1 MSSVSA
7 PVGPLGPRG
16 QQGGATR
23 PLAPEPP
30 LGLHPAGHHFRSLPA
45 VPQAGA
51 VLCGGGGGRC
61 VLPARPG
68 AWGMPH
74 PSGGCQAFPRP
85 TLPRAQPRSRP
96 RPRDRGPEP
105 GGGARLGGR
114 DIENF
119 HKEQIWSLSPFLAP
133 GSSNSWNV
141 LSAESGKCVFCY
153 VNEVTRAGHQ
163 ENQSGD

>member
-30 LGLHPAGHHFRSLPA
+30 LGLHPAGCHFRSLPA

-74 PSGGCQAFPRP
+74 PSGGARP
-85 TLPRAQPRSRP
+85 SPAPPS
-96 RPRDRGPEP
+96 RGPNP
-105 GGGARLGGR
+105 DPDPDPALGTEALSLEEGR
-114 DIENF
+114 GWEAVTLRIF
-119 HKEQIWSLSPFLAP
+119 TRSK
-133 GSSNSWNV
+133 
-141 LSAESGKCVFCY
+141 SGLCPHFWH
-153 VNEVTRAGHQ
+153 RALQTLGM
-163 ENQSGD
+163 S